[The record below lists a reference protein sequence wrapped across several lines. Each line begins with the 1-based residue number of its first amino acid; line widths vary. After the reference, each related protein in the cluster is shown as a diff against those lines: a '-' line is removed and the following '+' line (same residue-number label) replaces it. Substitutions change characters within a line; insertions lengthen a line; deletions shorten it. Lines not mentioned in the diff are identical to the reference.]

1 MKRDETPKKHL
12 TSCVNIRFDKD
23 ELRVNLHGQT
33 SLKHQELI
41 KQIET
46 DSESI
51 MLGPS
56 GHLQSFESYS
66 LHIS

>member
-1 MKRDETPKKHL
+1 MKRDEQPKKSY

-41 KQIET
+41 KKIET
-46 DSESI
+46 ESETTVC
-51 MLGPS
+51 L
-56 GHLQSFESYS
+56 EV
-66 LHIS
+66 